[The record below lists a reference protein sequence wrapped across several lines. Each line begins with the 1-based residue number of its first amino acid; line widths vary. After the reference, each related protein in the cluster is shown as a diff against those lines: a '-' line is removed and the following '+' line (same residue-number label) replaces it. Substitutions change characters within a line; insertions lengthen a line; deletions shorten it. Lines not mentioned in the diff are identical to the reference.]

1 MSSAF
6 SISAPA
12 AGIMF
17 FTSWENYGTME
28 ERVAQGAGARDW
40 LITNVRI
47 HDTGSNAV
55 KLVMKVGSVVWVM
68 PAGGGR

>member
-1 MSSAF
+1 
-6 SISAPA
+6 
-12 AGIMF
+12 MF